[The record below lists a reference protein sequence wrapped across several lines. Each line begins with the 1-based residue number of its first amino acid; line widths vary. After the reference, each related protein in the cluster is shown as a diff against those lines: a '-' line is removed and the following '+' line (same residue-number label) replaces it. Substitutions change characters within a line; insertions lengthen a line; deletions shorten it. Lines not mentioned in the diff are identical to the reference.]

1 MNVTTVAP
9 KSFFFS
15 HSILR
20 GLPYPSRHLTVVL
33 LVIYPPT
40 NLSSCDMLDQHEPW
54 CRILLLLFLFFS
66 FRILL
71 LIPWTSPT
79 SPTFCFSFLRVTIGF
94 SKIDLVLV
102 RFRFLLFSASSLP
115 SLQCRHGNPVAIV
128 LCLRRH
134 SCASGLFRLS
144 DFVPSR
150 CRPVGRPSQPIS
162 IGRGVG
168 ASSTRGRAL
177 VPGQSAPG
185 SALVPHKAPAAS
197 DESCATPCDYS
208 SDPAGLDYCMVLLHP
223 LQPPL

>member
-1 MNVTTVAP
+1 MSDFAA
-9 KSFFFS
+9 SFSFLLFS
-15 HSILR
+15 HSSLN
-20 GLPYPSRHLTVVL
+20 S
-33 LVIYPPT
+33 
-40 NLSSCDMLDQHEPW
+40 LDQSYFPH
-54 CRILLLLFLFFS
+54 LLLFFS
-66 FRILL
+66 SCYYRIFKNRL
-71 LIPWTSPT
+71 
-79 SPTFCFSFLRVTIGF
+79 G
-94 SKIDLVLV
+94 LV

-134 SCASGLFRLS
+134 FCASGLFRLS

-150 CRPVGRPSQPIS
+150 CRRVGRPSQPIS